1 MKKWKEEALIWL
13 LCSMIGFLGNAAGLL
28 TMMGDIKSEDLARL
42 PLWIWVFYIVSSIV
56 LTACIRLGFWLGALR
71 GY

>member
-1 MKKWKEEALIWL
+1 MKKWREEALIWAF
-13 LCSMIGFLGNAAGLL
+13 CSVFGFLSNAAGLL
-28 TMMGDIKSEDLARL
+28 TLMGDIKLEDLGRL
-42 PLWIWVFYIVSSIV
+42 PLWTWVFYVLSSIV